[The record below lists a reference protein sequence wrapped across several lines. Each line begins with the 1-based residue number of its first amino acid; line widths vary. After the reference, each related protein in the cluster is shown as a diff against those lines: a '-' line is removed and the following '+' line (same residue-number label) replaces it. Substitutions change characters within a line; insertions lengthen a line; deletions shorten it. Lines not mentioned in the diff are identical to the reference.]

1 MCNICIELQFVQ
13 SNYNVFGNLFLKENK
28 RKFLSQETY
37 MSLEQS
43 INLEYICPSRS
54 LKKQAQIKNVKNL
67 HVYYEKDHLC
77 YLAESSGYLLNNI

>member
-54 LKKQAQIKNVKNL
+54 LKNKRRLKMLRIFMFIMKKIIYVIWQRALVI
-67 HVYYEKDHLC
+67 C
-77 YLAESSGYLLNNI
+77 

>member
-54 LKKQAQIKNVKNL
+54 LKTSA
-67 HVYYEKDHLC
+67 D
-77 YLAESSGYLLNNI
+77 